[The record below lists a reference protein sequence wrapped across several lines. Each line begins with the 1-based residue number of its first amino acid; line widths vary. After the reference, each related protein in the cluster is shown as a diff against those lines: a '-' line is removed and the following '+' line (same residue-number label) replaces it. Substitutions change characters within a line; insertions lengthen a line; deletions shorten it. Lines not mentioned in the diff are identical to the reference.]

1 MVDKSSDLLFA
12 KTSSFEEFTRS
23 ACRNNVE
30 LLIGNV
36 PKNMAIH
43 NTMHS
48 GMQVIRNRIF
58 HKSNWQHCI
67 VTLQDRVSCPSAT
80 KERSYDQ
87 ARCLCLGSGPTFIL
101 GRVDLRIS
109 ISRCRI
115 SYSLLRRVC
124 GRWCCGGEAPYIEV
138 AILIIFGETFLKR
151 VLDEQNNDWENLS
164 NIFLWLA
171 SSRFLW
177 MLVYFVSYYH
187 VTRPLV
193 WPLMP

>member
-23 ACRNNVE
+23 TCRNNVE

-36 PKNMAIH
+36 PKNMAIP

-48 GMQVIRNRIF
+48 GMQLIRNRIF
-58 HKSNWQHCI
+58 HKSNRQHCI

-115 SYSLLRRVC
+115 SYSLLQRVC

-138 AILIIFGETFLKR
+138 AILIIFGDTFLKR
-151 VLDEQNNDWENLS
+151 VLGEQNCLLMIEKTFRIFFCDWRVRG
-164 NIFLWLA
+164 FYGCWLT
-171 SSRFLW
+171 L
-177 MLVYFVSYYH
+177 LV
-187 VTRPLV
+187 TIT
-193 WPLMP
+193 